1 MEATTLRHRARLL
14 ADRAQRLPLA
24 AAACLLLA
32 ILAVMSLALPLPGG
46 LAATAR
52 ATSPAQALAW
62 ACMAAGLL
70 IGRRNPGPSAGQQ
83 ALGAVVIVLALLPL
97 RPGLGFG
104 ALLGAPMPLVTAG
117 LVCAGLSLFT
127 PPIQLASL
135 ASTALLRWLPAL
147 VLTVLALLG
156 IMSLTLGRQS
166 GELWL
171 ASFDIPPG
179 PAIAFLLLTLSLLRE
194 PPDARVASLRED
206 FRISIMSL
214 TVLTAVVV
222 VTGIATF
229 WAVQGRLQ
237 ESEQERLVQSAYRR
251 EMAFNFQ
258 LANASRLAADL
269 AQSSNIGRA
278 MAMWRTQPKAATA
291 ALDDELSAIWRDE
304 LIALRFELA
313 TPFAQLPSRGD
324 FLKSALP
331 GVVLEQASDMHFE
344 LQWNDGLM
352 AYAKT
357 PVLQAG
363 QLVGWVMS
371 QQRLPLMTEQLFET
385 TDLGQH
391 VQVRLCAPA
400 SAELAW
406 CMPSHP
412 GGSIVQLPLT
422 DAKGLPS
429 AIGLATRGEQGAT
442 VAADDKGTAV
452 IDVYASV
459 QRPLGLTLRQSIDTV
474 MAPVREK
481 LRQVFVV
488 IGAMLVLGL
497 VILNLQVRPLARRLA
512 LNEGRLSTVMSN
524 VSDGIV
530 TTDAQGRITFLNL
543 AAETLTG
550 WQSSEAL
557 GKPVG
562 DVFQMVDATTDRAVD
577 DVVARALAGQAQSAA
592 VDTDLLHR
600 SANRRLPITHTVSLL
615 KDRGGAIVGTVL
627 VFHDATSARTRS
639 AAISYEAS
647 HDALTGLINRKEFE
661 RRLSA
666 LAHEEAA
673 GESHHHSLLY
683 IDLDK
688 FKQVNDTAG
697 HAAGDEL
704 LRQVTRLMQKSL
716 RASDMLARVG
726 GDEFTV
732 ILPRCG
738 LQDASRVATQL
749 KTAVADFT
757 FDWQGQRF
765 HVGTSIG
772 VASFEPGC
780 GDLAAIVSTADAA
793 CYRAKKAGRNNVQ
806 LHDALL
812 TA

>member
-1 MEATTLRHRARLL
+1 
-14 ADRAQRLPLA
+14 
-24 AAACLLLA
+24 
-32 ILAVMSLALPLPGG
+32 
-46 LAATAR
+46 
-52 ATSPAQALAW
+52 
-62 ACMAAGLL
+62 
-70 IGRRNPGPSAGQQ
+70 
-83 ALGAVVIVLALLPL
+83 
-97 RPGLGFG
+97 
-104 ALLGAPMPLVTAG
+104 
-117 LVCAGLSLFT
+117 
-127 PPIQLASL
+127 
-135 ASTALLRWLPAL
+135 
-147 VLTVLALLG
+147 
-156 IMSLTLGRQS
+156 
-166 GELWL
+166 
-171 ASFDIPPG
+171 
-179 PAIAFLLLTLSLLRE
+179 
-194 PPDARVASLRED
+194 
-206 FRISIMSL
+206 
-214 TVLTAVVV
+214 
-222 VTGIATF
+222 
-229 WAVQGRLQ
+229 
-237 ESEQERLVQSAYRR
+237 
-251 EMAFNFQ
+251 
-258 LANASRLAADL
+258 
-269 AQSSNIGRA
+269 
-278 MAMWRTQPKAATA
+278 
-291 ALDDELSAIWRDE
+291 
-304 LIALRFELA
+304 
-313 TPFAQLPSRGD
+313 
-324 FLKSALP
+324 
-331 GVVLEQASDMHFE
+331 
-344 LQWNDGLM
+344 
-352 AYAKT
+352 
-357 PVLQAG
+357 
-363 QLVGWVMS
+363 
-371 QQRLPLMTEQLFET
+371 
-385 TDLGQH
+385 
-391 VQVRLCAPA
+391 
-400 SAELAW
+400 
-406 CMPSHP
+406 
-412 GGSIVQLPLT
+412 
-422 DAKGLPS
+422 
-429 AIGLATRGEQGAT
+429 
-442 VAADDKGTAV
+442 
-452 IDVYASV
+452 
-459 QRPLGLTLRQSIDTV
+459 
-474 MAPVREK
+474 
-481 LRQVFVV
+481 V